1 MSISVKEAKKVWM
14 EADCLFDQEEVE
26 AAIKTMA
33 VEISLKL
40 NGRNPLIITVM
51 NGAVVVAGKL
61 LTYLDFPLEH
71 DYIHVTR
78 YRGETSGAKLHWLV
92 KPQSSLAGRDILIL
106 DDILDEGPTL
116 KAIIQYCHEMGAE
129 HVYSAVL
136 VLKQHDRNVGVAA
149 DFVGL
154 EAPDRYLF
162 GYGMDYKEY
171 LRNAAG
177 IYAVK
182 GM

>member
-1 MSISVKEAKKVWM
+1 MSISVQEAKQVLKEA
-14 EADCLFDQEEVE
+14 ECLFDEDEVE
-26 AAIKTMA
+26 EAISVMA
-33 VEISLKL
+33 GEITLLLKE
-40 NGRNPLIITVM
+40 RNPLILTVM
-51 NGAVVVAGKL
+51 NGAVVIAGKL
-61 LTYLDFPLEH
+61 LTQLDFPLEH
-71 DYIHVTR
+71 DYIHVSR
-78 YRGETSGAKLHWLV
+78 YRGETSGDKLNWLT
-92 KPQSSLAGRDILIL
+92 KPHSALAGRDILIL

-116 KAIIQYCHEMGAE
+116 KAIIQYCHEMGAK

-136 VLKQHDRNVGVAA
+136 VLKVHDRNVGVEA
-149 DFVGL
+149 DFVGI

>member
-1 MSISVKEAKKVWM
+1 MGTSTDEVKKVLF
-14 EADCLFDQEEVE
+14 EAECLFDQEEVE
-26 AAIKTMA
+26 AAITSMA
-33 VEISLKL
+33 REINSKLK
-40 NGRNPLIITVM
+40 GRNPLLLSVM
-51 NGAVVVAGKL
+51 NGAVVLAGKL
-61 LTYLDFPLEH
+61 LPQLNFPLEH
-71 DYIHVTR
+71 DYIHVSR
-78 YRGETSGAKLHWLV
+78 YRGETSGDKLNWLV
-92 KPQSSLAGRDILIL
+92 KPHSSLAGRDILIV

-136 VLKQHDRNVGVAA
+136 VHKIHDRNVGVEA
-149 DFVGL
+149 DFVGV

>member
-1 MSISVKEAKKVWM
+1 MSISPGEIKKVWQ
-14 EADCLFDQEEVE
+14 EAECLFDQDEVE
-26 AAIKTMA
+26 ETIKVMA
-33 VEISLKL
+33 TDITLQLKE
-40 NGRNPLIITVM
+40 RNPLLITVM
-51 NGAVVVAGKL
+51 NGAVVLAGKL
-61 LTYLDFPLEH
+61 LTHLQFPLEH
-71 DYIHVTR
+71 DYIHVSR
-78 YRGETSGAKLHWLV
+78 YRGKTSGDKLHWLV
-92 KPQSSLAGRDILIL
+92 KPQTSLAGRDILIL

-116 KAIIQYCHEMGAE
+116 KGIIQYCHEMGAA

-136 VLKQHDRNVGVAA
+136 VQKMHERNVGVEA
-149 DFVGL
+149 DFVGV
-154 EAPDRYLF
+154 ETPDRYLF

>member
-1 MSISVKEAKKVWM
+1 MTISTEEAKRVWN
-14 EADCLFDQEEVE
+14 EADCLYEQNEVE
-26 AAIKTMA
+26 QAIQTMA
-33 VEISLKL
+33 EEITVKLK
-40 NGRNPLIITVM
+40 GRNPLILTVM
-51 NGAVVVAGKL
+51 NGAVVLAGKL
-61 LTYLDFPLEH
+61 MMHLEFPLEH

-78 YRGETSGAKLHWLV
+78 YRGETSGDKLHWLV
-92 KPQSSLAGRDILIL
+92 KPQSALAGRDILVV

-136 VLKQHDRNVGVAA
+136 VLKKHDRNVGVEA
-149 DFVGL
+149 DFVGV

-177 IYAVK
+177 IFAVK